1 MVDVWNSLQDDLGDA
16 KKCTWAHRIS
26 PLRTAKSRNCICL
39 KLTSKLERIEL
50 GKAAEGRPGL
60 PYLLMVVPADRVLG

>member
-1 MVDVWNSLQDDLGDA
+1 MVDEWNSLQEDLGDA

-39 KLTSKLERIEL
+39 KLTSKLERVEL
-50 GKAAEGRPGL
+50 GKATEGKPGL